1 MLTKMCKNVQRF
13 SKSAPNCPF
22 RGKRNSKT
30 NFLCIALLHIYPC
43 LLSFDVLLEQV
54 HRPNAHFR
62 QYLSRISCT
71 LMSGE
76 AQLGRSQLE
85 KIPQNPTTALELDS

>member
-62 QYLSRISCT
+62 QYLSRISSLYRQT
-71 LMSGE
+71 SLNSVRQKGLL
-76 AQLGRSQLE
+76 AVS
-85 KIPQNPTTALELDS
+85 NLDMNH